1 MTNGLEILR
10 DGPHVVILGAG
21 ASVAAIPNGDKYGRK
36 ISVMNGFIDNLG
48 LRPILAGIDF
58 KSENLEDVYS
68 ELSEHP
74 EYAAQRMKLENAI
87 REYFAKLCLPDE
99 PTIYDLLLL
108 SLKEKDVVATFNWD
122 PLLIEA
128 YSRCQNITRRLP
140 KMIFLHGN
148 VGIKLCMKDKKV
160 YLKDRNVCPVCQ
172 ESLVPSKLLFPVRH
186 KNYHADPYIES
197 QWEVLRWYLGRAY
210 IVTIFGYSAPST
222 DVDAKQLLL
231 DAWGGGNARKLEQI
245 EFIDIKQENELIK
258 PWEAF
263 IFTHHYQTCCSFFDS
278 LMAQSPRRTTE
289 DLFASLMEAKW
300 LDYPHKLPQ
309 ELSWGNL
316 QKHFAPILHQE

>member
-48 LRPILAGIDF
+48 LREILAGIDL

-74 EYAAQRMKLENAI
+74 EYAVQRTQLENAI
-87 REYFAKLCLPDE
+87 REYFAELRLPDE

-122 PLLIEA
+122 PLLVEA

-140 KMIFLHGN
+140 KMLFLHGN

-160 YLKDRNVCPVCQ
+160 YMKDRNVCPVCQ
-172 ESLVPSKLLFPVRH
+172 ESLVPCKLLFPVRH
-186 KNYHADPYIES
+186 KNYNADPYIEN
-197 QWEVLRWYLGRAY
+197 QWKVLRWYLGQAY
-210 IVTIFGYSAPST
+210 IVTIFGYSAPLRLVRLYRAFS
-222 DVDAKQLLL
+222 
-231 DAWGGGNARKLEQI
+231 RECP
-245 EFIDIKQENELIK
+245 IK
-258 PWEAF
+258 
-263 IFTHHYQTCCSFFDS
+263 SFFYCP
-278 LMAQSPRRTTE
+278 LA
-289 DLFASLMEAKW
+289 AK
-300 LDYPHKLPQ
+300 KLTVFLPKNSQ
-309 ELSWGNL
+309 TGLRVRDHSD
-316 QKHFAPILHQE
+316 KI